1 MTNTHTTH
9 FQGLL
14 LTKQVTFAPSGV
26 LSPVTLLPETDD
38 SSPTHHCADIL
49 AEETGTRNDLKDQP
63 WPGRPSW
70 YTEGSIFLVEDKGKA
85 WAAVVDRKQVIWA
98 SSLPE
103 GI

>member
-1 MTNTHTTH
+1 MAHYQS
-9 FQGLL
+9 FL
-14 LTKQVTFAPSGV
+14 LTERVIFAPPAV
-26 LSPVTLLPETDD
+26 LNLDTLLPETDD
-38 SSPTHHCADIL
+38 SSPTHHCTDIL
-49 AEETGTRNDLKDQP
+49 ADLKDQP
-63 WPGRPSW
+63 WPGSPSW